1 MEEKIEIVT
10 EEMRINDVLFYKMQH
25 EQDRYI
31 KQVENLPPHQ
41 IISLATEIVLRTALL
56 KTMEKHDLSQNAAT
70 GLYRLDNP
78 LSFLSTC
85 YKEYP
90 YYSFQEFLQ
99 IIGDALFQRIPQ
111 PSD

>member
-10 EEMRINDVLFYKMQH
+10 EEMKINDALFYKMQH

-41 IISLATEIVLRTALL
+41 IISLAPEIVLRTALL
-56 KTMEKHDLSQNAAT
+56 RTMERHDLSQKAAT
-70 GLYRLDNP
+70 GLYQLDNP

-90 YYSFQEFLQ
+90 YYSFQKFLQ
-99 IIGDALFQRIPQ
+99 IIGDVLFQRIPQ
-111 PSD
+111 TND